1 MTNIIL
7 YSTGCPRCDVLKDK
21 LDNKAITYSINNSI
35 DEMTN
40 LGISEVPILC
50 VDGQLMKFKDAVEWV
65 NNQ

>member
-21 LDNKAITYSINNSI
+21 LDAKSISYSINNSVE
-35 DEMTN
+35 EMTE
-40 LGISEVPILC
+40 LGISDVPVLS
-50 VDGQLMKFKDAVEWV
+50 VNGQMLKFKVAVDWV

>member
-21 LDNKAITYSINNSI
+21 LDAKSISYSINNSVE
-35 DEMTN
+35 EMTE
-40 LGISEVPILC
+40 LGISDVPVLS
-50 VDGQLMKFKDAVEWV
+50 VNGQMLKFKEAVDWA